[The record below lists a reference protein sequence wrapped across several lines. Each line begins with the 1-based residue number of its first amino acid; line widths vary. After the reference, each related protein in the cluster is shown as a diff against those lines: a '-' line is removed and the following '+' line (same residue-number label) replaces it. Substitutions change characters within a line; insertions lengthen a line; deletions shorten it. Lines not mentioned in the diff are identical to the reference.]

1 MEHDDPADFDGDG
14 EFDAIDLSIME
25 HDKTESDGKT
35 GCSGGLLL
43 LILVFSP
50 IYVISRMIN

>member
-1 MEHDDPADFDGDG
+1 MREDDPADLDGDG
-14 EFDAIDLSIME
+14 EFDAIDMMIME
-25 HDKTESDGKT
+25 DEKTESDGKT

-50 IYVISRMIN
+50 LYVISRMIN